1 MASKAIKRRPCSSE
15 SDQTSEKTMETTVSD
30 PVTEPLLG
38 NGPHEEKTK
47 RYEPATR
54 SDFWDGTREECLRLA
69 HLLSIF
75 IAQSARKIGNSR
87 RARC

>member
-1 MASKAIKRRPCSSE
+1 L
-15 SDQTSEKTMETTVSD
+15 Q
-30 PVTEPLLG
+30 
-38 NGPHEEKTK
+38 
-47 RYEPATR
+47 RYEPTTR
-54 SDFWDGTREECLRLA
+54 SDFWDGTREECLRWA